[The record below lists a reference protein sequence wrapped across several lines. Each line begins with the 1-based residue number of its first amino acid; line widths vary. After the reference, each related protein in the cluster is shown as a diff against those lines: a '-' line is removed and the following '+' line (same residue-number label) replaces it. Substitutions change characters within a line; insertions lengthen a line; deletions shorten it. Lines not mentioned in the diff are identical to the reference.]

1 MTPGSAMRR
10 DLAAVTLAIVLLGGA
25 LASPAMA
32 QGHGN
37 RGRGDKKSDYGEYHG
52 RGWEKKNWRK

>member
-10 DLAAVTLAIVLLGGA
+10 GVTAITLATVLLGGA

-32 QGHGN
+32 DN
-37 RGRGDKKSDYGEYHG
+37 RGRHDKKSDHGEYRG
-52 RGWEKKNWRK
+52 RG